1 MDEDMK
7 VTDGA
12 QQGAENAIGG
22 GRKTKPRRTK
32 QARERPKP
40 TQKRNCKRK
49 ATSATRLANENGEN
63 YKIDGMTHSTS
74 GKTASRTSKKR
85 R

>member
-22 GRKTKPRRTK
+22 SNG
-32 QARERPKP
+32 QGQE
-40 TQKRNCKRK
+40 NK
-49 ATSATRLANENGEN
+49 ATDGKNRMCNGRNE
-63 YKIDGMTHSTS
+63 
-74 GKTASRTSKKR
+74 RKR
-85 R
+85 AA